1 MKIDDRMI
9 EWSEMNVQSDKS
21 ARNVVESESYCLKK
35 KSWLKKEKMKKEKWK
50 NEEKMIANEY
60 L

>member
-1 MKIDDRMI
+1 
-9 EWSEMNVQSDKS
+9 MNVQSDKS